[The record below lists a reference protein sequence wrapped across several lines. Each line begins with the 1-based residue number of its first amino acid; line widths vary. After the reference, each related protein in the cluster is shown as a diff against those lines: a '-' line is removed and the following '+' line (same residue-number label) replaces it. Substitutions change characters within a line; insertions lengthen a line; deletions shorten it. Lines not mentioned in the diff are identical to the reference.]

1 MQLLVLG
8 LRAFILYL
16 VVFFAVRIMGKR
28 ELGQLQPFEFVAAI
42 LIADLV
48 ATPMSN
54 TGVPI
59 FYGIIPILILLLTHL
74 FISLFS
80 LKNSRFRNMI
90 CGVPT
95 IIINNGVVD
104 ETAMRKIRYNL
115 NDLIEQLRE
124 KSIFSV
130 ADVQFAILET
140 SGKLS
145 VLPRACHVPL
155 TPAHMSIQPPP
166 STLPHTVILDGTIDK
181 RELFSSG
188 LNEEELFSLVKKQGC
203 KSIKEVFLAT
213 VDSHHNMY
221 LQKKERF
228 FKR

>member
-1 MQLLVLG
+1 MLVLG
-8 LRAFILYL
+8 IRAFILYL

-28 ELGQLQPFEFVAAI
+28 ELGQLQPFEFVGAI

-59 FYGIIPILILLLTHL
+59 FYGIIPILILLLSHL
-74 FISLFS
+74 IISLAS
-80 LKNSRFRNMI
+80 LKSTTFRNFI

-95 IIINNGVVD
+95 IIINNGVID

-115 NDLIEQLRE
+115 NDLVEQLRE

-130 ADVQFAILET
+130 TDVQYAILET

-145 VLPRACHVPL
+145 VLPRADHMPL
-155 TPAHMSIQPPP
+155 TPAHMNLTAPP
-166 STLPHTVILDGTIDK
+166 STLPHTVILDGEIDK
-181 RELFSSG
+181 KELFSSG
-188 LNEEELFSLVKKQGC
+188 LNEEELIKLINEQGC
-203 KSIKEVFLAT
+203 KRVKDVFFAI
-213 VDSHHNMY
+213 VDSHHNIY
-221 LQKKERF
+221 IQRKERL
-228 FKR
+228 FKK